1 MNPSKICGHRSSL
14 LLASL
19 LVGASLLGAADDAG
33 TTTNSATVSAQSQT
47 DEIAHLKATLA
58 EQQKQLQLLQ
68 QTLQNQQTLLEKALS
83 AKPATAITPA
93 ASSGTFSGVGEV
105 ASTSPVIP
113 TMAPKIPAAL
123 PAAFPSPAAY
133 PSPSAYPMP
142 LPQGPASS
150 AATGNPCESQES
162 PGPVPA
168 YVRLGSV
175 CIVPVGFM
183 DLTPFW
189 RDKNA
194 GSSMGSNFGSV
205 PYNNVPNGNLKE
217 ARFSIQNSRLG
228 LRVDGDWKGAHFIG
242 YNEFDFNGT
251 GGATNYSVTN
261 GAVVPRLRLFWVDV
275 RKDKWEFL
283 AGQSWSMMVPNRN
296 GISALPG
303 DLFYGQEIDINY
315 LAGLTWTRQPGVRAL
330 FHPSNHVTF
339 GFSVEQ
345 PDQYMGGSAG
355 GSAIVLPAAWTGLA
369 STQLDA
375 GANISGASFYAQ
387 PAFTPDFIAKVAF
400 DFSRLHFDIAGV
412 ESNFRTTSLAAP
424 FNHYDTNGGGVEFGA
439 NLALMK
445 NLRLITT
452 DFWSDGEGRY
462 MFGQAPDF
470 IVRANG
476 ALSPV
481 HSGSTINGFEA
492 TVKNTLLYAYYG
504 GIFIERNVAIDTTG
518 KPVGYGYTGSAN
530 SQNRAI
536 QEITFGF
543 NQTVWKD
550 PRYGAINWMGQYEW
564 LNRNPWFVALG
575 SPKETHDNTIY
586 LDIRYTLPGSM
597 PNF

>member
-19 LVGASLLGAADDAG
+19 LLGASLLGAADDAG
-33 TTTNSATVSAQSQT
+33 TTTNSATGAVSTQSQT
-47 DEIAHLKATLA
+47 DEIANLKATLA

-68 QTLQNQQTLLEKALS
+68 QTLQNQQALLEKALN
-83 AKPATAITPA
+83 AKPAAAVPA
-93 ASSGTFSGVGEV
+93 STGTFSGVGEV

-113 TMAPKIPAAL
+113 AMAPRIPAAL
-123 PAAFPSPAAY
+123 PAAYPSPAAY
-133 PSPSAYPMP
+133 PIA
-142 LPQGPASS
+142 LPQGAASS
-150 AATGNPCESQES
+150 STTGNPCDAPESG
-162 PGPVPA
+162 GPVPA
-168 YVRLGSV
+168 YLRLGSV

-189 RDKNA
+189 RSESA

-205 PYNNVPNGNLKE
+205 PYNNIANGNLNE

-251 GGATNYSVTN
+251 SGATNLNVTN

-275 RKDKWEFL
+275 RKSNWEFL
-283 AGQSWSMMVPNRN
+283 AGQSWSMMVPNRV

-330 FHPSNHVTF
+330 YHPSNHVTF

-345 PDQYMGGSAG
+345 PDQYQGGSAG
-355 GSAIVLPAAWTGLA
+355 GSSIVLPSALTGLT

-375 GANISGASFYAQ
+375 GANISGVSLYGQ
-387 PAFTPDFIAKVAF
+387 PAYTPDFIAKVAF

-412 ESNFRTTSLAAP
+412 ESNFRTVNLAAP
-424 FNHYDTNGGGVEFGA
+424 FNGHTTEGAGVEFGA
-439 NLALMK
+439 NFALLK

-462 MFGQAPDF
+462 MFGQAPD
-470 IVRANG
+470 VVVNVNAS
-476 ALSPV
+476 LSPL
-481 HSGSTINGFEA
+481 HSGSTIDGIEA

-504 GIFIERNVAIDTTG
+504 GIYIGRDTVIDTTG

-536 QEITFGF
+536 NEITFGF
-543 NQTVWKD
+543 NQTVWRD

-564 LNRNPWFVALG
+564 LERNPWYVAIG
-575 SPKETHDNTIY
+575 SPKQAHDNTIY
-586 LDIRYTLPGSM
+586 LDIRYTLPGAM